1 MSRRR
6 YEFRLWSFRSCVLLP
21 TADLDN
27 IAYPVILLEDTTIIF
42 SDISR
47 LVGFSCKIGFAMRA
61 ESRHSMRKEPPV
73 THRVPSNSRSL
84 LTSRAL
90 LSYVLLSPP
99 CLLNRAELKN
109 ALRYFLNLLIY
120 FEAWGIGMCILSYK
134 RAIQDMKWPRK
145 YKLLAKIG
153 PEDLKAFD
161 GVRTRYGDVADMKY
175 QFFNQRGRYHD
186 SYWPGDDHA
195 YPLENPE
202 LERANNIAANV
213 PCAGYLQFARHMT
226 WSAEA
231 RHRRRPLI
239 RILYSGI
246 QHMEWI
252 PTSGVATT
260 PWTHRI
266 ADRQN
271 QAWWRNNRKMQCC
284 SLKWVW
290 WTGLAF
296 SPED

>member
-1 MSRRR
+1 MYLINSFRGRCTLPYAYTEEERIVLLFCFMPRLTLFSSFSVLSRALRAPLRAILHTAIISSRTMSRRR

-90 LSYVLLSPP
+90 LSYLLLSPP

-120 FEAWGIGMCILSYK
+120 FEA
-134 RAIQDMKWPRK
+134 
-145 YKLLAKIG
+145 
-153 PEDLKAFD
+153 
-161 GVRTRYGDVADMKY
+161 
-175 QFFNQRGRYHD
+175 
-186 SYWPGDDHA
+186 
-195 YPLENPE
+195 
-202 LERANNIAANV
+202 
-213 PCAGYLQFARHMT
+213 
-226 WSAEA
+226 
-231 RHRRRPLI
+231 
-239 RILYSGI
+239 
-246 QHMEWI
+246 
-252 PTSGVATT
+252 
-260 PWTHRI
+260 
-266 ADRQN
+266 
-271 QAWWRNNRKMQCC
+271 
-284 SLKWVW
+284 
-290 WTGLAF
+290 
-296 SPED
+296 